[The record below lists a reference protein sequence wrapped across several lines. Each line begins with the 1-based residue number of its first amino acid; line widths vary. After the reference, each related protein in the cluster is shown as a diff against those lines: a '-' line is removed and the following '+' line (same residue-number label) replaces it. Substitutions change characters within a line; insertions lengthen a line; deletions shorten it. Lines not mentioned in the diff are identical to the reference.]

1 MDTALG
7 LLGLVAYIVFIVGLA
22 ASVTWLV
29 VKLSPSKSAKQA
41 EAKAKASA

>member
-7 LLGLVAYIVFIVGLA
+7 LIGFVVFIACVIAVA

-29 VKLSPSKSAKQA
+29 VKLSPSRNREPEKS
-41 EAKAKASA
+41 